1 MVLSIQEKYEMSVR
15 FESIEQASFYQ
26 KDGYS
31 IVTDNNET
39 FYLVKETNVDPLSR
53 LGYNKVT

>member
-1 MVLSIQEKYEMSVR
+1 MVLNIQKQYEMSVR

-26 KDGYS
+26 KDGFA

-39 FYLVKETNVDPLSR
+39 FYLVKVENVGPLSS
-53 LGYNKVT
+53 LGYDKIC